1 MHKEITIFN
10 ETILPGKSKTINM
23 QIGKLHTMTDLHIPI
38 IVERSKK
45 EGPVVLLTAGLH
57 GDEINGTEIVR
68 ELIVKKINKPKRGTI
83 ICIPVINIFGFVNQT
98 REFPD
103 GRDLNRIFP
112 GSKTGSLASQFA
124 YFILKE
130 ILPHID
136 YAIDFHAGGARRFN
150 APQIRIVPNNAE
162 LKTLSDVFGA
172 PFTLY
177 SNNISGSFRSSCD
190 KMNVKMLLF
199 EGGKSVDINNGV
211 TKEAVEGTKR
221 FLTHFD
227 MLKNKHEISKPHH
240 TIYIETSDWVRANFS
255 GMFHGLKQIGSF
267 VTKGDLL
274 ATISDPFGKV
284 SHKLKAPHDGYIINV
299 NDAPIVY
306 QGDAV
311 FHISTKLENDEEGIK
326 NQV

>member
-124 YFILKE
+124 YYILKE
-130 ILPHID
+130 IIPHID
-136 YAIDFHAGGARRFN
+136 YAIDFHAGGAQRFN

-227 MLKNKHEISKPHH
+227 MLKNKHEISKPHQ
-240 TIYIETSDWVRANFS
+240 TIYIETSDWIRANFS
-255 GMFHGLKQIGSF
+255 GMFHGLKQIGSY
-267 VTKGDLL
+267 VTKGELL
-274 ATISDPFGKV
+274 AKISDPFGKV
-284 SHKLKAPHDGYIINV
+284 SHKLKAPHAGYLINV

>member
-124 YFILKE
+124 YYILKE
-130 ILPHID
+130 IIPHID
-136 YAIDFHAGGARRFN
+136 YAIDFHAGGAQRFN

-227 MLKNKHEISKPHH
+227 MLKNKHEISKPHE
-240 TIYIETSDWVRANFS
+240 TIYIETSDWIRANFS
-255 GMFHGLKQIGSF
+255 GMFHGLKQIGSY
-267 VTKGDLL
+267 VTKGELL
-274 ATISDPFGKV
+274 AKISDPFGKV
-284 SHKLKAPHDGYIINV
+284 SHKLKAPHAGYLINV

>member
-124 YFILKE
+124 YYILKE

-150 APQIRIVPNNAE
+150 APQIRIVPNNTE

-199 EGGKSVDINNGV
+199 EGGKSVDINNEV

-221 FLTHFD
+221 FLLHFG
-227 MLKNKHEISKPHH
+227 MLKNKHEISKPHQ
-240 TIYIETSDWVRANFS
+240 TIYIEKSDWIRANFS
-255 GMFHGLKQIGSF
+255 GMFHGLKQIGNF
-267 VTKGDLL
+267 VAKGELL

-284 SHKLKAPHDGYIINV
+284 SHKLKAPHAGYLINV

-311 FHISTKLENDEEGIK
+311 FHISTKLENEEE
-326 NQV
+326 

>member
-45 EGPVVLLTAGLH
+45 EGPVVLFTAGLH

-68 ELIVKKINKPKRGTI
+68 KLIVKKINKPKRGTI

-124 YFILKE
+124 YYILKE

>member
-45 EGPVVLLTAGLH
+45 EGPVVLFTAGLH

-124 YFILKE
+124 YYILKE
-130 ILPHID
+130 IIPHID
-136 YAIDFHAGGARRFN
+136 YAIDFHAGGAQRFN

-227 MLKNKHEISKPHH
+227 MLKNKHEISKPHQ
-240 TIYIETSDWVRANFS
+240 TIYIETSDWIRANFS
-255 GMFHGLKQIGSF
+255 GMFHGLKQIGSY
-267 VTKGDLL
+267 VTKGELL
-274 ATISDPFGKV
+274 AKISDPFGKV
-284 SHKLKAPHDGYIINV
+284 SHKLKAPHDGYLINV

>member
-124 YFILKE
+124 YYILKE

-136 YAIDFHAGGARRFN
+136 YAVDFHAGGAQRFN

-227 MLKNKHEISKPHH
+227 MLKNKHEISKPHQ
-240 TIYIETSDWVRANFS
+240 TIYIETSDWIRANFS
-255 GMFHGLKQIGSF
+255 GMFHGLKQIGSY
-267 VTKGDLL
+267 VTKGELL
-274 ATISDPFGKV
+274 AKISDPFGKV
-284 SHKLKAPHDGYIINV
+284 SHKLKAPHAGYLINV

>member
-1 MHKEITIFN
+1 MQKEITIFN

-112 GSKTGSLASQFA
+112 GSKSGSLASQFA
-124 YFILKE
+124 YYILKE
-130 ILPHID
+130 IIPNID
-136 YAIDFHAGGARRFN
+136 YAIDFHAGGAQRFN
-150 APQIRIVPNNAE
+150 APQIRIVPNNEE

-199 EGGKSVDINNGV
+199 EGGKSVDINNAV

-221 FLTHFD
+221 VLAHFG
-227 MLKNKHEISKPHH
+227 MLKTKHEISKPHQ
-240 TIYIETSDWVRANFS
+240 TIYIEKSDWIRANFS

-267 VTKGDLL
+267 VTKGELL

-284 SHKLKAPHDGYIINV
+284 SHKLKAPHAGYLINV

-311 FHISTKLENDEEGIK
+311 FHISKTLEDE
-326 NQV
+326 

>member
-10 ETILPGKSKTINM
+10 ETILPGKCKTINM

-124 YFILKE
+124 YYIIKE

-136 YAIDFHAGGARRFN
+136 YAIDFHAGGAQRFN
-150 APQIRIVPNNAE
+150 APQIRIVTDNAE

-199 EGGKSVDINNGV
+199 EGGKSVDINKAI
-211 TKEAVEGTKR
+211 TREAVEGTKR
-221 FLTHFD
+221 VLTHFG
-227 MLKNKHEISKPHH
+227 MLKKKHEISKPHQ
-240 TIYIETSDWVRANFS
+240 TIYIEKSDWIRANFS
-255 GMFHGLKQIGSF
+255 GMFHGLKQIGSY
-267 VTKGDLL
+267 VTKGELL

-284 SHKLKAPHDGYIINV
+284 SHKLKAPHAGYLINV

-311 FHISTKLENDEEGIK
+311 FHISKTLEDE
-326 NQV
+326 

>member
-124 YFILKE
+124 YYILKE

-136 YAIDFHAGGARRFN
+136 YAVDFHAGGAQRFN

-227 MLKNKHEISKPHH
+227 MLKNKHEISKPHE
-240 TIYIETSDWVRANFS
+240 TIYIETSDWIRANFS
-255 GMFHGLKQIGSF
+255 GMFHGLKQIGSY
-267 VTKGDLL
+267 VTKGELL
-274 ATISDPFGKV
+274 AKISDPFGKV
-284 SHKLKAPHDGYIINV
+284 SHKLKAPHAGYLINV